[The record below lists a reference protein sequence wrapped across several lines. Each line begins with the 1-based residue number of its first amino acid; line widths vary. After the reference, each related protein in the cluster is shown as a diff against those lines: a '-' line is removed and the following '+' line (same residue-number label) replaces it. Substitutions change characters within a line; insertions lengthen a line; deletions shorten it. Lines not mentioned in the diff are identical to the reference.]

1 MNPAWRITTARLDLT
16 PVCWADLAE
25 MQALK
30 ADPLA
35 FALMLGGVRTP
46 QQAVK
51 ELAEDIQA
59 WGARGYGMWT
69 VRDRASQD
77 FIGMTALAERPDH
90 LGVALRFALWPQVR
104 GSGLAREA
112 AGAAL
117 RYAHDRAKLKRV
129 VAVARVDNFAS
140 RTVLGAIGMSEHE
153 TFERDGVAML
163 VYQSVGNFRSKITL
177 F

>member
-1 MNPAWRITTARLDLT
+1 MNPAWCITTARLVLA
-16 PVCWADLAE
+16 PVGWADLPA
-25 MQALK
+25 MTALK

-69 VRDRASQD
+69 VRDRINQD
-77 FIGMTALAERPDH
+77 FIGMTALAERQDR
-90 LGVALRFALWPQVR
+90 LGIALRFALWPRVR

-117 RYAHDRAKLKRV
+117 RYAHDQAKLERV
-129 VAVARVDNFAS
+129 VAVARTDNFAS
-140 RTVLGAIGMSEHE
+140 RTVLGAIGMSECE
-153 TFERDGVAML
+153 RFDRDGVTML
-163 VYQSVGNFRSKITL
+163 VYESRAAHP
-177 F
+177 